1 MLYASL
7 AFIVLV
13 ISILLDAHLYNLVT
27 SHRITVKCH
36 NACKKANDTITLALI
51 IVLLILCFTSPI

>member
-13 ISILLDAHLYNLVT
+13 ISILIDVHLHNLVT
-27 SHRITVKCH
+27 SQRIALKYN
-36 NACKKANDTITLALI
+36 NAFKKANDKITIALI
-51 IVLLILCFTSPI
+51 IVLLILCFTSDI

>member
-7 AFIVLV
+7 AFIVVV
-13 ISILLDAHLYNLVT
+13 ISILIDVYLHNLVT
-27 SHRITVKCH
+27 SQRITVKY
-36 NACKKANDTITLALI
+36 NNVLKKANDKITIALI

>member
-7 AFIVLV
+7 AFIVVV
-13 ISILLDAHLYNLVT
+13 ISILIDVHLHNLIT
-27 SHRITVKCH
+27 SQRITVKY
-36 NACKKANDTITLALI
+36 NNVLKKANDKITIALI